1 MTEVSCIKHFFD
13 PRTVKEPSFETLLR
27 VAELALTLNCFSF
40 GGNYYKQTIGVATG
54 TKIRPSYANLLIG
67 FIEHQFFS
75 RLRSLH
81 WRLHRRN
88 VFYQRETHSISNR
101 RQLPLPGSEIYLGYF
116 RHFLAFLESK
126 FQLKVTVYVLVF
138 TRLQT

>member
-1 MTEVSCIKHFFD
+1 MTKVSCIKHFFD

-67 FIEHQFFS
+67 FIEHQYFS

-81 WRLHRRN
+81 
-88 VFYQRETHSISNR
+88 
-101 RQLPLPGSEIYLGYF
+101 
-116 RHFLAFLESK
+116 
-126 FQLKVTVYVLVF
+126 
-138 TRLQT
+138 